1 MTRSPSDPNPAQW
14 GRPELVSF
22 GTDCTDGCV
31 GGRLGGGP
39 RNHAPVALEEIR
51 GRNTYRHSASN
62 PYDHRRFANFVVPD
76 ASEPYLTESYVRLRI
91 PESLAKPVNRPVERH
106 SGRGMRRIQV
116 QRLCDSG
123 AAALVQ
129 TIRRLLST
137 PRGSLQ
143 NRP

>member
-62 PYDHRRFANFVVPD
+62 PCDHRRFANFVVPD

-116 QRLCDSG
+116 GYYS
-123 AAALVQ
+123 LVLW
-129 TIRRLLST
+129 RAKSRVT
-137 PRGSLQ
+137 PVTPLRAGSIWAY
-143 NRP
+143 R